1 MIEFGSRVRLDYQ
14 PLFGKM
20 SPHSSPPPPPPHLS
34 SGRIKDCTHAWKKW
48 PQRKGTRRRHTRR
61 EGASARE
68 AHENHFYW
76 LFESVESFYWL
87 RGPILHEIHISGSG
101 DRQKICLIIDQ
112 RKYSLF
118 RKNFTACIVDWAHT
132 IKTWTI
138 LMNWNTYQGYEF
150 EKPFTIVI
158 ICLKVTWLILMSRCC
173 NQ

>member
-20 SPHSSPPPPPPHLS
+20 SPHSSPPPPLPHLS

-101 DRQKICLIIDQ
+101 VRQKICLIIDQ

-138 LMNWNTYQGYEF
+138 LMKWNTYQGYEF
-150 EKPFTIVI
+150 EKPFAIVI

>member
-20 SPHSSPPPPPPHLS
+20 SPHSSPPPPHLS

-87 RGPILHEIHISGSG
+87 RGPIWHEIHISGSG

-118 RKNFTACIVDWAHT
+118 RKNFTACIERIPSKPGQYWWNETLTRGMNLKNHSLLLLFAWRWPDW
-132 IKTWTI
+132 
-138 LMNWNTYQGYEF
+138 Y
-150 EKPFTIVI
+150 
-158 ICLKVTWLILMSRCC
+158 
-173 NQ
+173 